1 MSYDLESL
9 FTNIPFNETIEYL
22 LDQTYNKKRLE
33 PLCSKLIFKRL
44 LTKLATEVTF
54 TINKNF
60 YKQTETKV
68 SQCMAFDSR
77 LKTEKNWV
85 DKQNGLKKRKIRC
98 SD

>member
-22 LDQTYNKKRLE
+22 SDQTYNKKRLE

-68 SQCMAFDSR
+68 SQCMACDSR
-77 LKTEKNWV
+77 LKTEKN
-85 DKQNGLKKRKIRC
+85 
-98 SD
+98 